1 MKEENRCETAAR
13 SYEKRKRMKK
23 LAGIQEEKKGIDP
36 EFKEK
41 VDQLA
46 KNIKFIADEIRKRN
60 K

>member
-1 MKEENRCETAAR
+1 MGPCEKAGRDYEE
-13 SYEKRKRMKK
+13 RKRMKK

-46 KNIKFIADEIRKRN
+46 KNIKYIADEFRKKN

>member
-1 MKEENRCETAAR
+1 MGPCEKAGRDYEE
-13 SYEKRKRMKK
+13 RKRMRK
-23 LAGIQEEKKGIDP
+23 LAGIQEEKKGIDH

>member
-13 SYEKRKRMKK
+13 SYEERKRMKK
-23 LAGIQEEKKGIDP
+23 LAGIQEEKKDIDP

-46 KNIKFIADEIRKRN
+46 KNIKFIADEIRKSN

>member
-1 MKEENRCETAAR
+1 MGPCEKAGRDYEE
-13 SYEKRKRMKK
+13 RKRMKK

-41 VDQLA
+41 VDKLA
-46 KNIKFIADEIRKRN
+46 DGIKKITDELKRRKS

>member
-1 MKEENRCETAAR
+1 MESSEKAAIGYEE
-13 SYEKRKRMKK
+13 RKRMKK
-23 LAGIQEEKKGIDP
+23 LAGIQEEKKDIDP

-46 KNIKFIADEIRKRN
+46 KNIKFIADEIRKSN

>member
-1 MKEENRCETAAR
+1 MGPCEKATSDYEE
-13 SYEKRKRMKK
+13 RKRMRK
-23 LAGIQEEKKGIDP
+23 LAGIQEEKKEIDP

-46 KNIKFIADEIRKRN
+46 KNIKYIADEIRKRN

>member
-1 MKEENRCETAAR
+1 MGPCEKAGKDYEE
-13 SYEKRKRMKK
+13 RKRMKK

>member
-13 SYEKRKRMKK
+13 SYEERKRMKK

>member
-13 SYEKRKRMKK
+13 LYEERKRMKK

>member
-1 MKEENRCETAAR
+1 MESSEKAVIGYEE
-13 SYEKRKRMKK
+13 RKRMKK

-46 KNIKFIADEIRKRN
+46 KNIKFIADEIRKSN